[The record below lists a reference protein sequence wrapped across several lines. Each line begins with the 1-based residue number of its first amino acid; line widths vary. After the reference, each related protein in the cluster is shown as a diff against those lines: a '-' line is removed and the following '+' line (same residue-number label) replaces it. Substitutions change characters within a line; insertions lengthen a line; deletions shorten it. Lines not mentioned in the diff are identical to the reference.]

1 MFLKEEMK
9 SEITENRV
17 IRRLEK
23 ARLDFGS
30 LRTQMALASILIF
43 TSCLVNFWSTL
54 KDGFLLDDFLHLD
67 YCARFLAGDMQPFL
81 NNLTGNW
88 GASDLM
94 LSYRPV
100 VSISLLADYLLYGT
114 NAWGYH
120 LTNVLLFAVC
130 AILTAA
136 LTLLICQRLA
146 PKLAGVAAI
155 WSGLLFSCYPLHTET
170 VAWIIGRV
178 DSLATLFYL
187 AALIFYWRAKQH
199 DTALFRKLSLLS
211 FLLSLASK
219 EIAVSLPGSL
229 FLLSIVYS
237 LPGQEKFVPIIKRA
251 LKETLPYLG
260 LLAVFALVRHL
271 ILGSVIGGYGK
282 TELNPIHILTVFADY
297 HSLLKILVP
306 VSEEYRYL
314 SQAMRPVLLPLL
326 AILALVVL
334 RLLVKGGGRSRTL
347 FILPLLMLWSFG
359 ALLPAFQIWHIHPNL
374 VGSRLFFLSSVPLC
388 MVLTLKAVP
397 GHGHLN
403 LRELKYWALGGFL
416 ALSGLYLVWCEV
428 LNLNLK
434 AFHDASLRMQVF
446 VKELNEKVRVGK
458 PIILA
463 NLPQDYKGAGMIGR
477 RLYLDIMLKPP
488 LNKTDIRSKIL
499 TVKVDGAY
507 FDRDAWREALKLCG
521 KDAEI
526 LYFDNALARFSKY
539 PGATVATAESGN
551 LLAKIG
557 AAQGLALHQGSQW
570 KVLKED
576 ESQLSLSPTNPGSL
590 SLNVP
595 DKATYRLPLPVDL
608 PSLFDLDESYL
619 RIDLQKSAGA
629 GAGNVKLVILNRQEE
644 VVESLPLSFDKGEK
658 PCLLSR
664 LTCLARSDV
673 AAGGRVALYFEPGD
687 YLLKGIYLLRQKGA
701 DKP

>member
-1 MFLKEEMK
+1 MK

-30 LRTQMALASILIF
+30 LRTQMALAAILIF

-67 YCARFLAGDMQPFL
+67 YCARFMSGEMQPFL
-81 NNLTGNW
+81 SNLTGNW

-114 NAWGYH
+114 APWGYH
-120 LTNVLLFAVC
+120 LTNVLLFAAC

-136 LTLLICQRLA
+136 LSLLVCQRLA
-146 PKLAGVAAI
+146 PRLAGVAAI

-199 DTALFRKLSLLS
+199 DTAAFRKLSLLS
-211 FLLSLASK
+211 FVLALASK

-229 FLLSIVYS
+229 FLLSIVHS
-237 LPGQEKFVPIIKRA
+237 LPGKEKFAHILKRA
-251 LKETLPYLG
+251 FKETLPYLG
-260 LLAVFALVRHL
+260 VLALFALARHL
-271 ILGSVIGGYGK
+271 MLGSVIGGYGK
-282 TELNPIHILTVFADY
+282 TDFNPIHILTVFADY

-326 AILALVVL
+326 AILSLVVL
-334 RLLVKGGGRSRTL
+334 RLLVKGGGKSRTL

-397 GHGHLN
+397 GHGHLT

-428 LNLNLK
+428 LSLNLR
-434 AFHDASLRMQVF
+434 AWHDASMRMQVF
-446 VKELNEKVRVGK
+446 MKELNEKALIGK

-488 LNKTDIRSKIL
+488 LNSSDISSKIL

-507 FDRDAWREALKLCG
+507 FNKDGLKEALKMGG
-521 KDAEI
+521 KEAEI
-526 LYFDNALARFSKY
+526 IYFDNDRASFSKY
-539 PGATVATAESGN
+539 RGLANAPLAEGN
-551 LLAKIG
+551 LIG
-557 AAQGLALHQGSQW
+557 KLSAAQGLLLSKEAEKERQW
-570 KVLKED
+570 KVLKEG
-576 ESQLSLSPTNPGSL
+576 ETELRLSRTSPGSL
-590 SLNVP
+590 ALNVP
-595 DKATYRLPLPVDL
+595 EKTAFRLPLPLGL
-608 PSLFDLDESYL
+608 PSLYDQDESCL
-619 RIDLQKSAGA
+619 QIDLVKQTGA
-629 GAGNVKLVILNRQEE
+629 GDGDVKLVILNKEGQ
-644 VVESLPLSFDKGEK
+644 VVETLALAGNNGEK
-658 PCLLSR
+658 TCLLSG
-664 LTCLARSDV
+664 LTCLVRPDV
-673 AAGGRVALYFEPGD
+673 ADGGKVALYFEPGN
-687 YLLKGIYLLRQKGA
+687 YLLKGIYLLREKGT